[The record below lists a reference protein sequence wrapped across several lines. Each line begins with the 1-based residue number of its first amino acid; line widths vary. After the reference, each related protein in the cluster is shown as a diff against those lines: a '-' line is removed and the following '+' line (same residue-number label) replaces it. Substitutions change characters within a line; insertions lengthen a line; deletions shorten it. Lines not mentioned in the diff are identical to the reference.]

1 MRKHC
6 FLYVMLVTLCL
17 SLAWPSAYGYCSET
31 SGQEPNQITVSM
43 NDWKILQENNKK
55 QEIALQKSAE
65 ALMTARQALNEST
78 TALQTTRNELEQS
91 RTELQTLRQA
101 LTASQKETAELLTNL
116 QMQKS
121 ETQRLRQQLTTLQE
135 QSATAAN
142 SIEAAQK
149 YLDDTRTEI
158 LQNEKAHE
166 KTEKALKNKI
176 TAWQIVAA
184 ILGGVAIT
192 R

>member
-1 MRKHC
+1 MKRTKLLLALLLS
-6 FLYVMLVTLCL
+6 FAVLV
-17 SLAWPSAYGYCSET
+17 SLGTCSASPA
-31 SGQEPNQITVSM
+31 QEGRTITVSS
-43 NDWKILQENNKK
+43 NDWMILQENNKK

-65 ALMTARQALNEST
+65 ALTTARQALTEST
-78 TALQTTRNELEQS
+78 AALQTTQKELEQS
-91 RTELQTLRQA
+91 KTELQTLRQA
-101 LTASQKETAELLTNL
+101 LTASQKETSELLTNL
-116 QMQKS
+116 QTQKA

-142 SIEAAQK
+142 SIETAQK
-149 YLDDTRTEI
+149 YLDDTRAEI
-158 LQNEKAHE
+158 LANEKAHE

-184 ILGGVAIT
+184 ILGGIAIT

>member
-1 MRKHC
+1 MKRTK
-6 FLYVMLVTLCL
+6 LLLALLL
-17 SLAWPSAYGYCSET
+17 SFVVLASLGTCSASPA
-31 SGQEPNQITVSM
+31 QEGRTITVSS
-43 NDWKILQENNKK
+43 NDWTILQENNKK

-65 ALMTARQALNEST
+65 ALTTARQALTEST
-78 TALQTTRNELEQS
+78 AALQTTQKELEQS
-91 RTELQTLRQA
+91 KTELQTLRQA
-101 LTASQKETAELLTNL
+101 LTASQKETSELLTNL
-116 QMQKS
+116 QMQKA

-142 SIEAAQK
+142 SIETAQK
-149 YLDDTRTEI
+149 YLDDTRAEI
-158 LQNEKAHE
+158 LANEKAHE
-166 KTEKALKNKI
+166 KTDKALKNKI